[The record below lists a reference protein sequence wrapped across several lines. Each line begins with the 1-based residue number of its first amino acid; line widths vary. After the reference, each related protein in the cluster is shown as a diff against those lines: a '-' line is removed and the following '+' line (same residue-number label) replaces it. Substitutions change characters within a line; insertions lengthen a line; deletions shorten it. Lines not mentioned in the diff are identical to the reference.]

1 MKIKTF
7 LLAVSTVVVLAG
19 CAVGN
24 NALKNMT
31 ASDVDTLIVDNQTT
45 KTMVVKQLGEPN
57 FTREEADGTDVIEY
71 TWFRSRPSA
80 KNFIP
85 LNPID
90 EFPTTKKTLVIWLN
104 DAGVVTKHSLSGVF
118 YVRRVPLIGEDTIHS
133 MRPFTIEELDDLVD
147 PTEAAAQTNAAK

>member
-7 LLAVSTVVVLAG
+7 LLAVSAVVVLAG

-31 ASDVDTLIVDNQTT
+31 ASDVDTLVVDNQTT

-71 TWFRSRPSA
+71 TWFRSR
-80 KNFIP
+80 
-85 LNPID
+85 LLL
-90 EFPTTKKTLVIWLN
+90 KT
-104 DAGVVTKHSLSGVF
+104 SS
-118 YVRRVPLIGEDTIHS
+118 P
-133 MRPFTIEELDDLVD
+133 
-147 PTEAAAQTNAAK
+147 